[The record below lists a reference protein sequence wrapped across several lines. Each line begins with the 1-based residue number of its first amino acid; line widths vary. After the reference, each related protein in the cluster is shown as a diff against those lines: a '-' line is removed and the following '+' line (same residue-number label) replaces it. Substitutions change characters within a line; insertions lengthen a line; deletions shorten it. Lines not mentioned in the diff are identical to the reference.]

1 MDMNEFISSFISLT
15 TLQLI
20 LVIITFKLILGDH
33 IPPIQKSIQALVCV
47 FIGSLLSMLIDPSV
61 HGFMAGVISAGI
73 SFYGA
78 DYINELRKITIK
90 DEDE

>member
-1 MDMNEFISSFISLT
+1 MDINSFVSSFISLT

-20 LVIITFKLILGDH
+20 LVVITFKLILGDY

-47 FIGSLLSMLIDPSV
+47 FIGASLSILIEPTV
-61 HGFMAGVISAGI
+61 HGFMIGVISAGI

-90 DEDE
+90 NED

>member
-1 MDMNEFISSFISLT
+1 MDMTAFLSSFVSLT
-15 TLQLI
+15 TLQII
-20 LVIITFKLILGDH
+20 LVIITFKLILSDY

-47 FIGSLLSMLIDPSV
+47 LIGSLLSVLVEPNV
-61 HGFMAGVISAGI
+61 HGFMIGVISAGI

-90 DEDE
+90 NEDE